1 MLSLTTTPAQH
12 QVRKWD
18 AETGKL
24 LQEAQIHDDAI
35 QDMQLAPN
43 DGSYV
48 VTASLD
54 RTAQLVDVPTLT
66 SLKTYK
72 TGRYVQSAAVSP
84 LYDHVLLG
92 GGQDAAQVGLGYAE
106 RVAVDRRKQAGAQGF
121 RVKAAACL
129 SSCRLLGTFM
139 HCCASPTTLV
149 CVQVTTTA
157 AKAGGFE
164 ARFYHKIYAE
174 EFGNVRGHF
183 GPINTVAFSPD
194 GRSFTTGGEDG
205 YVRIHHFGEFGG
217 GGVVRG

>member
-1 MLSLTTTPAQH
+1 MPPQEQQGILRQQAAAPPPCNTVFVTPPPALLSFTTTPAQQ

-92 GGQDAAQVGLGYAE
+92 GGQDAAQVGA
-106 RVAVDRRKQAGAQGF
+106 AQG
-121 RVKAAACL
+121 
-129 SSCRLLGTFM
+129 
-139 HCCASPTTLV
+139 CC
-149 CVQVTTTA
+149 
-157 AKAGGFE
+157 
-164 ARFYHKIYAE
+164 
-174 EFGNVRGHF
+174 
-183 GPINTVAFSPD
+183 
-194 GRSFTTGGEDG
+194 
-205 YVRIHHFGEFGG
+205 
-217 GGVVRG
+217 